1 MWNTLYRIAISIMLA
16 GTLSCCIKN
25 DIPFAKVPLSIT
37 GIEVEGQSGSAV
49 ISESESTVT
58 VTLQE
63 TVNPKKVMLKTFTYT
78 EKASSTLTAGTEID
92 LSQPYEVTLSLYQDY
107 KWEIIGNQP
116 IARRMIIDGQLGN
129 SEFDVEN
136 HLATASIRKS
146 ADLKDIVLA
155 IRYAVDH
162 DADIIVLPEQNSL
175 YPPVQKQWMMDVLSY
190 AEDKGVLVIVPIGE
204 SSLDLSQHVFY
215 PNRHMGD
222 GKELNN
228 LMIVGSS
235 DKMGNPSM
243 NSNYGVNVVDLYAP
257 GIEIYSTFTGDIY
270 QVGSGSILAAA
281 TTAGVAALV
290 KAYYPQ

>member
-1 MWNTLYRIAISIMLA
+1 MCNTLYRIAISIILA

-129 SEFDVEN
+129 SEFDVKN

-146 ADLKDIVLA
+146 ADLKDIVL
-155 IRYAVDH
+155 
-162 DADIIVLPEQNSL
+162 
-175 YPPVQKQWMMDVLSY
+175 
-190 AEDKGVLVIVPIGE
+190 
-204 SSLDLSQHVFY
+204 
-215 PNRHMGD
+215 
-222 GKELNN
+222 
-228 LMIVGSS
+228 S
-235 DKMGNPSM
+235 D
-243 NSNYGVNVVDLYAP
+243 
-257 GIEIYSTFTGDIY
+257 
-270 QVGSGSILAAA
+270 
-281 TTAGVAALV
+281 
-290 KAYYPQ
+290 